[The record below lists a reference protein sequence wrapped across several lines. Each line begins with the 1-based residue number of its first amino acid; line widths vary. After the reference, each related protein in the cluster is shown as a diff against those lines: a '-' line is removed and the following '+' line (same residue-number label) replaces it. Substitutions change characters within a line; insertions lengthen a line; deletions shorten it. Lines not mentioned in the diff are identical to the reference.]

1 MKKNRFDLYH
11 IQSSK
16 KDDLFG
22 AVPPVVKSVG
32 DVLVLGDSLVA
43 GSALE
48 LGDALQGG
56 LLQAES
62 QWAFGSFQLSK
73 ALGLS

>member
-1 MKKNRFDLYH
+1 M
-11 IQSSK
+11 
-16 KDDLFG
+16 
-22 AVPPVVKSVG
+22 
-32 DVLVLGDSLVA
+32 A

-62 QWAFGSFQLSK
+62 QWAFDPSK
-73 ALGLS
+73 LVKRLACLRVAIKADHLFGLCLGGQYIGIFANYSPIYMIF